1 MNKEMMRKT
10 MEKLGVSITAM
21 PVKVKD
27 LNSIM
32 GIGCS
37 YRHKTEAEI
46 MIAFQYP
53 FPEPPKA
60 GENIILYGVFTHEIL
75 HILRTNFSYLEKRIN
90 DYPASERKVRKD
102 VWNIMEDPAIECL
115 GSYMISGFL
124 NECLDQSIRY
134 FYETGTPVDEKQDPF
149 QQVICAMIHFG
160 DLGVV
165 KGHFTFPEA
174 REAFIKIMPLMQ
186 ECIEEPDPKKRFEIT
201 QEAFEVLRP
210 LWEEYAKKDEALSSL
225 QNLLKNFGKSSDS
238 SGEGESVDS
247 SDFPSQD
254 QSPANQNR
262 KELLRK
268 IKEGQV
274 STTPPSDDSGNASG
288 DNSLESFF
296 NQKLLSMDDTPDS
309 EKIDVIWEAI
319 KIVEKNCSRKLKEE
333 DDGPDLISE
342 RSVDV
347 KSPYY
352 KKVPYSVVEA
362 PKGMDYTLDNNLNRQ
377 IVNLRSELRKIFQ
390 ERHNRKEYH
399 NSGKVNIKRAS
410 GRKLTARIFEK
421 RTMQDDKADLAISI
435 LLDLSSSMH
444 SNIGYVV
451 NSCTLL
457 LEALKTFPVPVK
469 VTGFWSS
476 NIDNQYTSFG
486 NWKNTENLRKSIH
499 GISVHGQT
507 FLGHAIRY
515 AGELLKRR
523 PESHKLL
530 ICITDGLPC
539 SSNYKSSEDG
549 MNDCRFAVNEI
560 RKYAGVIGLG
570 LFETD
575 DEKERFRYIF
585 QQESLSILDMSAMNR
600 ELAKKLKMC
609 NN

>member
-1 MNKEMMRKT
+1 MKELMRKT
-10 MEKLGVSITAM
+10 MEKLGASITAM
-21 PVKVKD
+21 PVKVKE
-27 LNSIM
+27 LNPVM

-37 YRHKTEAEI
+37 YRHKKEAEI

-60 GENIILYGVFTHEIL
+60 GEDIILYGVFTHEIL
-75 HILRTNFSYLEKRIN
+75 HILRTDFSYLEKRIN
-90 DYPASERKVRKD
+90 DFPASERKVRKD
-102 VWNIMEDPAIECL
+102 VWNIMEDPAIEYL
-115 GSYMISGFL
+115 GSYMLSDFL
-124 NECLDQSIRY
+124 NGCLDQSIRY
-134 FYETGTPVDEKQDPF
+134 LYENGTPVDEKEDPF

-186 ECIEEPDPKKRFEIT
+186 ECIEEPDPKKRFEIA

-210 LWEEYAKKDEALSSL
+210 LWEEYEKRDDALSSL
-225 QNLLKNFGKSSDS
+225 QNLLNGFGKSSNS
-238 SGEGESVDS
+238 GGEGEPVDS

-274 STTPPSDDSGNASG
+274 SVTPPSDDAGNASG
-288 DNSLESFF
+288 VDSLESFF
-296 NQKLLSMDDTPDS
+296 NQKLLSMGDTPDP
-309 EKIDVIWEAI
+309 EKVDVIREAI
-319 KIVEKNCSRKLKEE
+319 KIVEKNRKLKED
-333 DDGPDLISE
+333 DDGPDLVSE
-342 RSVDV
+342 KNIRV

-352 KKVPYSVVEA
+352 GNVPYSVCEA
-362 PKGMDYTLDNNLNRQ
+362 PKGEDYSLDEDLNRQ
-377 IVNLRSELRKIFQ
+377 VVNLRSELRKIFRD
-390 ERHNRKEYH
+390 RHNRKEYH

-421 RTMQDDKADLAISI
+421 RTMQDDKSDLAISI
-435 LLDLSSSMH
+435 LLDLSSSMRG
-444 SNIGYVV
+444 NIGYVV

-476 NIDNQYTSFG
+476 DTDNKYTSFG
-486 NWKNTENLRKSIH
+486 NWKNTDNLRRSIH

-539 SSNYKSSEDG
+539 SSHYKSSEDG
-549 MNDCRFAVNEI
+549 MDDCRFAVNEI

-570 LFETD
+570 LFKTD
-575 DEKERFRYIF
+575 DEKELFRYIF
-585 QQESLSILDMSAMNR
+585 QQDSLSMVDMSAMNR
-600 ELAKKLKMC
+600 ELARKLKKFLRSY
-609 NN
+609 